1 VLMAAGDIYCELE
14 GVPPYLSL
22 KADEWTGMEGH

>member
-1 VLMAAGDIYCELE
+1 MAVGDIYCELD

-22 KADEWTGMEGH
+22 KADEWAGMEGN